1 MIIYCN
7 PRGSTP
13 GGSTPELTV
22 DVKEEISS
30 KFEVVEEPSQTLQA
44 DGTWKQFT
52 AKLLAVTD
60 ERIARAIARQADS
73 WNVSKT
79 STLNRKHIYF
89 RVG

>member
-22 DVKEEISS
+22 DVKDEIAG
-30 KFEVVEEPSQTLQA
+30 KFQVVEEPSQTLQA

-52 AKLLAVTD
+52 
-60 ERIARAIARQADS
+60 S
-73 WNVSKT
+73 
-79 STLNRKHIYF
+79 
-89 RVG
+89 